1 MSKPGKLTDLTAV
14 TKFSYPK
21 TRTIAKLLSRY
32 APLKM
37 IEALP
42 THLPKSKLQFK
53 CSLQFPQAKLKSQ
66 AKPSQSRKK
75 TEKEI

>member
-1 MSKPGKLTDLTAV
+1 MSKPRKLTDLTAV
-14 TKFSYPK
+14 TKFSYLK
-21 TRTIAKLLSRY
+21 TRTVAKLLSRY

-42 THLPKSKLQFK
+42 TQVPKFKLSFK
-53 CSLQFPQAKLKSQ
+53 YSLQFPQTKLKSS

-75 TEKEI
+75 IEKEI